1 MTCAPRGMERTK
13 SARSGRNARYPVLAV
28 EKTTDPSGAPMRSS
42 WAIAPRW
49 VWNCLPGSRTTVCSR
64 PLGSVSCT
72 RSPTTNPPATGSRA
86 RPSSSGAA
94 SVRGSCC
101 VSTGGQRTGGPTT
114 SRRALSELSV
124 GGPSLG
130 RMTAMAQDS
139 AHDSRV
145 QTGQPDAAAASPDAP
160 AEEPAAP
167 RRPSLSP
174 SRAADF
180 KTCPLLYRFRTI
192 DRLPERKSRAAV
204 RGTLVHAVLE
214 RLYDL
219 PQAQRMTDAAHEL
232 MSPAWADLQAA
243 DPEVAGLFAQG
254 ADEEVPQESLE
265 AWLTSAGRLVESY
278 FALEDPTRIQP
289 QGREQLVEVTLPDG
303 LLLRGYVDRLD
314 VAPNGA
320 LRVVDYKTGSMPR
333 EAFEAKALFQ
343 MKFYALVLWRT
354 RGVVAAQLKLLY
366 LKDGDALTYAPD
378 EAELLRFER
387 TLQAIWAAIERAVAT
402 GDFRANKSR
411 LCSWCDHQAL
421 CPAFGGTPPPFP
433 TDAAAAAGW
442 RPPLPVPPVCP
453 AWPPAPEASS
463 ERARARVRGGRRAG

>member
-13 SARSGRNARYPVLAV
+13 AASSGRNARYPVLAV
-28 EKTTDPSGAPMRSS
+28 EKTTDPSGAPIRSS

-72 RSPTTNPPATGSRA
+72 RSPATNAPATGSRA
-86 RPSSSGAA
+86 GPSSSGAA

-101 VSTGGQRTGGPTT
+101 VSTGGQPTEVPTT
-114 SRRALSELSV
+114 SRRALWELSV
-124 GGPSLG
+124 GRPSLG

-139 AHDSRV
+139 AQSSMVH
-145 QTGQPDAAAASPDAP
+145 TGQPDAAAASPDAP
-160 AEEPAAP
+160 AEEVAAP

-219 PQAQRMTDAAHEL
+219 PQAQRTPAAAQEL
-232 MSPAWADLQAA
+232 LGPAWEELRA
-243 DPEVAGLFAQG
+243 DPDVAELFAEG
-254 ADEEVPQESLE
+254 AGAGAPGETLE
-265 AWLTSAGRLVESY
+265 AWLASAGTLVDTY
-278 FALEDPTRIQP
+278 FRLEDPTRIQP
-289 QGREQLVEVTLPDG
+289 ARREQLVEVTLPDG

-314 VAPNGA
+314 VAANGA

-354 RGVVAAQLKLLY
+354 RGVVASQLKLLY
-366 LKDGDALTYAPD
+366 LGDGDALTYAP
-378 EAELLRFER
+378 EEGELVRFER
-387 TLQAIWAAIERAVAT
+387 TLQAIWTAIERAVAT

-411 LCSWCDHQAL
+411 LCGWCDHQAL

-433 TDAAAAAGW
+433 ADAAAAAGW
-442 RPPLPVPPVCP
+442 RTTLPI
-453 AWPPAPEASS
+453 STT
-463 ERARARVRGGRRAG
+463 G

>member
-72 RSPTTNPPATGSRA
+72 RSPTTNAPATGSRA
-86 RPSSSGAA
+86 GPSSSRAA

-101 VSTGGQRTGGPTT
+101 VSTGGQPTEVPTT

-124 GGPSLG
+124 GRPSLG

-139 AHDSRV
+139 AKSSMV
-145 QTGQPDAAAASPDAP
+145 PPGQPDAAAASADAP
-160 AEEPAAP
+160 AGEAAAP

-219 PQAQRMTDAAHEL
+219 PQAQRTPAAAQELLAPASAELREDPDVAALFAPSNADDAAGDA
-232 MSPAWADLQAA
+232 PA
-243 DPEVAGLFAQG
+243 ETV
-254 ADEEVPQESLE
+254 E
-265 AWLTSAGRLVESY
+265 AWLTSAGRLVEAY
-278 FALEDPTRIQP
+278 FALEDP
-289 QGREQLVEVTLPDG
+289 
-303 LLLRGYVDRLD
+303 
-314 VAPNGA
+314 
-320 LRVVDYKTGSMPR
+320 
-333 EAFEAKALFQ
+333 
-343 MKFYALVLWRT
+343 
-354 RGVVAAQLKLLY
+354 
-366 LKDGDALTYAPD
+366 
-378 EAELLRFER
+378 
-387 TLQAIWAAIERAVAT
+387 
-402 GDFRANKSR
+402 
-411 LCSWCDHQAL
+411 
-421 CPAFGGTPPPFP
+421 
-433 TDAAAAAGW
+433 
-442 RPPLPVPPVCP
+442 
-453 AWPPAPEASS
+453 
-463 ERARARVRGGRRAG
+463 